1 MGHMGNKKT
10 NETSGWLKRFNNL
23 ERTEDQLLHTANTAQ
38 SFCDAVERTT
48 TNTAFERE
56 PSQFYAL
63 LHELA
68 PGILKK

>member
-1 MGHMGNKKT
+1 MGNKKT

-23 ERTEDQLLHTANTAQ
+23 ERTEDQLLHTTNIAQ

-48 TNTAFERE
+48 TNTVLERE